1 MYVYILCVYV
11 YQQCFRLYIYIY
23 NHISMSY
30 KYMSIYLII
39 LRSKQTE
46 ANLKYC
52 QYNLKLETIWIIGS
66 RFVSKMIFY
75 FYLIKFKYTEL

>member
-1 MYVYILCVYV
+1 MCVCISAV
-11 YQQCFRLYIYIY
+11 FQIIYIYIY

-30 KYMSIYLII
+30 KYVSIYLII

>member
-1 MYVYILCVYV
+1 MCVYISTM
-11 YQQCFRLYIYIY
+11 FRLYIY

-30 KYMSIYLII
+30 KYVSIYLII

-46 ANLKYC
+46 ANLKDC
-52 QYNLKLETIWIIGS
+52 QYISKLETIWIIGS
-66 RFVSKMIFY
+66 RYVFKMIFY